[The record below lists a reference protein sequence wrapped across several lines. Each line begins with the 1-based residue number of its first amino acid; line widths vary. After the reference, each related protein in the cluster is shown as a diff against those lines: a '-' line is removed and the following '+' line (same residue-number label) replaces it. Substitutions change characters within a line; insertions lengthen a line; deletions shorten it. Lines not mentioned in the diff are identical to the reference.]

1 MIKLSLKS
9 ILAHLQDKKFDAHLQ
24 NETQQIY
31 ILFNLD
37 GVEFPLFIRVD
48 EEPKIMQLFMFLP
61 CIVSPKSFGEV
72 ARLLHLLNKEIDMPG
87 FGMEEKASVIFF
99 RWVIPTPS
107 GEVQE
112 QLFDRFLVAIPQIC
126 KACFPVIASVANEH
140 TSFDMSIDQVRIILS
155 KFLSG

>member
-9 ILAHLQDKKFDAHLQ
+9 VLAHLHDKKFNAHLQ

-61 CIVSPKSFGEV
+61 CTVNPNTYGEV

-87 FGMEEKASVIFF
+87 FGLEEKASVIFF

-126 KACFPVIASVANEH
+126 KACFPVIASVASEQV
-140 TSFDMSIDQVRIILS
+140 TFDMSIGQVKTILS